1 MTKIYIAWPLEIEF
15 GFQNEALIQISIQL
29 DFFRSAN
36 AWKKAT
42 VCILLETMLK
52 NLSCYLL
59 EPESNIWTL
68 ELHVELGLQNEAL
81 IYPIRLV
88 PEAFRGANSG
98 SKLRYLRY
106 FCILLEI
113 IQKNLSYY
121 PLEAVSNVL
130 TSKIYLMSTACT

>member
-1 MTKIYIAWPLEIEF
+1 MK
-15 GFQNEALIQISIQL
+15 Q
-29 DFFRSAN
+29 
-36 AWKKAT
+36 AT
-42 VCILLETMLK
+42 VGILLETILK

-59 EPESNIWTL
+59 EPESNIWPL

-88 PEAFRGANSG
+88 PEAFRSANSG
-98 SKLRYLRY
+98 SKLRYFLR
-106 FCILLEI
+106 FFSILLET

-130 TSKIYLMSTACT
+130 NAL